1 MLGLFYISQLL
12 FWVLGIILLAF
23 IFKWEIALTL
33 ILLRFIVQ
41 YISIGFSAKKLD
53 ELNTIVL
60 LPFLDLFLI
69 ISQFFIFISNLTSK
83 TNNWR

>member
-12 FWVLGIILLAF
+12 FWILGIILLAF

-53 ELNTIVL
+53 ELNTLVL